1 MMERVFQFTIFIL
14 FSLQI
19 FAATSWQKDLS
30 FDHFD
35 IWKNGEKRLSVEVK
49 KQKNKIQKYDKEKV
63 ENYLERRNKILKYA
77 DFSNFITESLKVER
91 SYKKVKIES
100 SGTYTNSRNAKI
112 FYKEL
117 HTLFPNKTMIL
128 MITSPTELTKEDL
141 EEFDKKVKFVQGR
154 NK

>member
-1 MMERVFQFTIFIL
+1 MIERVFQFTILIL

-30 FDHFD
+30 FDHLD
-35 IWKNGEKRLSVEVK
+35 IWKNGDKRLSVEVK

-63 ENYLERRNKILKYA
+63 ENYLEKRNKILKYA
-77 DFSNFITESLKVER
+77 DFSNFITESLKVDR

-117 HTLFPNKTMIL
+117 HTLFPNKTMVL

-141 EEFDKKVKFVQGR
+141 DEFDKKVKFIQGS